1 MVAKNIPGEHCT
13 HTISKLTSGLHTNY
27 IASMCMLVSWEV
39 LALKVKGHNTNAV
52 FELVTP
58 SVAKRADPCWLLKVQ
73 SMTGYSLHNHQPWC
87 QPNSSHKTHKCSYR
101 SQVHNLNFIRLLMNF
116 ICLLEAQ
123 EKPYSTHTQ
132 SPW

>member
-1 MVAKNIPGEHCT
+1 MVDKNIPGDHCT

-58 SVAKRADPCWLLKVQ
+58 LVAKRADPCWLLKVQ
-73 SMTGYSLHNHQPWC
+73 SMTGYSLHNQPALV
-87 QPNSSHKTHKCSYR
+87 S
-101 SQVHNLNFIRLLMNF
+101 
-116 ICLLEAQ
+116 A
-123 EKPYSTHTQ
+123 
-132 SPW
+132 